1 MTNILARD
9 LAERGIKIS
18 SIGGTGSTTRIIELL
33 KFLKD
38 SGTKPYLM
46 LDNHSVAQ

>member
-1 MTNILARD
+1 MTNTLAMG
-9 LAERGIKIS
+9 LVERGTKII
-18 SIGGTGSTTRIIELL
+18 SIGVTGNTTRIIELL

-46 LDNHSVAQ
+46 LDNHSAAQ